1 MSWALISDSS
11 CNLRDWQPTAPH
23 TIFAFA
29 PLKIRVGEREFV
41 DDLMLDVHELNC
53 AVQAESSASSSAC
66 PSVGEWTELFRLA
79 DKTICMPISEGVS
92 GSYNAAATARD
103 LVLAE
108 DPNRQIHLVNSR
120 AAGGKMDLIF
130 LLFDRYLASN
140 PNVSFE
146 EACGYFDELEQ
157 NSKILFSLCN
167 YENLAKAGRIPKAAG
182 VIANK
187 LNIRV
192 LGTASEAGEIKL
204 VGHTRG
210 AKKML
215 GKIVDT
221 MEAEALPVEKSSS
234 TMSRMRRA
242 QHLPVALWSIG
253 PAPRPSLCPATDWIH
268 TMPRCT
274 GSLSA
279 TAWAWHRANNVQLN
293 KNTGG
298 IKCLMALCPARLVH
312 RLAIKPVEL

>member
-23 TIFAFA
+23 TTFAFA

-41 DDLMLDVHELNC
+41 DDVTLDVHELNC
-53 AVQAESSASSSAC
+53 AVQAESGASSSAC
-66 PSVGEWTELFRLA
+66 PSVG
-79 DKTICMPISEGVS
+79 
-92 GSYNAAATARD
+92 ATARD
-103 LVLAE
+103 MVLAE
-108 DPNRQIHLVNSR
+108 EPNRQIHLVNSR

-130 LLFDRYLASN
+130 LLFDRHLASN
-140 PNVSFE
+140 PDVSFE
-146 EACGYFDELEQ
+146 DACAYFDSLEQ

-210 AKKML
+210 EKKML
-215 GKIVDT
+215 NKIIDT
-221 MEAEALPVEKSSS
+221 MEAE
-234 TMSRMRRA
+234 
-242 QHLPVALWSIG
+242 G
-253 PAPRPSLCPATDWIH
+253 F
-268 TMPRCT
+268 
-274 GSLSA
+274 
-279 TAWAWHRANNVQLN
+279 
-293 KNTGG
+293 TGG
-298 IKCLMALCPARLVH
+298 EVVIDHVENEAGAQALASR
-312 RLAIKPVEL
+312 IVERWPDSKTIIMPCNGLDSYYAEMHGLIIGYGMGVASGR